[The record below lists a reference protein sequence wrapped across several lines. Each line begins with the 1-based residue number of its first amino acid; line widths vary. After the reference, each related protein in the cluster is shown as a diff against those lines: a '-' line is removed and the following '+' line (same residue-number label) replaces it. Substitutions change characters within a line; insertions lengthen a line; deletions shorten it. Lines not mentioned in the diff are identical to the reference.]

1 MANEAYASVN
11 VHECS
16 WADLSVT
23 INIVDAAELKVTD
36 LEACKWGG
44 KIETGES
51 RGLSGGRRMKR
62 TRGSATYE
70 GSATATRGGWMSLV
84 EALEVAALAKNLAR
98 GDRVPIG
105 LIEFDVLFQH
115 TPLGD
120 SRIYATK
127 MTGCRL
133 LDQSSDMKQG
143 NDADML
149 ELNLDPMEVATK
161 STVTGNWL
169 VLL

>member
-23 INIVDAAELKVTD
+23 INIIDAAELKVTD
-36 LEACKWGG
+36 LEGCKWGA
-44 KIETGES
+44 KVEVGES

-62 TRGSATYE
+62 TRGSVSYE
-70 GSATATRGGWMSLV
+70 GSASATRAGWMALLEGLETAAMAKGLV
-84 EALEVAALAKNLAR
+84 R
-98 GDRVPIG
+98 GDRILIG
-105 LIEFDVLFQH
+105 AVEFDVLFQH

-133 LDQSSDMKQG
+133 LEHGSDMKQG
-143 NDADML
+143 NDADVI

-161 STVTGNWL
+161 SVTGNWL

>member
-16 WADLSVT
+16 WADLTVT
-23 INIVDAAELKVTD
+23 INVIDSAEVKVTD

-44 KIETGES
+44 KVEVGES

-62 TRGSATYE
+62 TRGSVTCE
-70 GSATATRGGWMSLV
+70 GSATATRSGWMALL
-84 EALEVAALAKNLAR
+84 EALEVAALAKNLKR
-98 GDRVPIG
+98 GDRVPIS
-105 LIEFDVLFQH
+105 LVEFDVLFQH

-120 SRIYATK
+120 SRIYVTK

-133 LDQSSDMKQG
+133 LDHGSDMKQG
-143 NDADML
+143 NEADVI

-161 STVTGNWL
+161 STTTGNWL